1 MWGKSDKI
9 FTSIIV
15 IIELDPVKE
24 FRQEFEDDEIKP
36 VLVERN
42 PPIIFQETIGQ

>member
-1 MWGKSDKI
+1 MWGKSDKT
-9 FTSIIV
+9 FTSITV

-36 VLVERN
+36 VLDERN